1 MPIGSRQRGNLQRR
15 CRRHQPKEKPL
26 QEQMPRHQTRAA
38 SKNMMPKPS
47 DKDNK
52 QEKMMP
58 AASDKGSQPYRNAFG
73 CFEMAGARVAPIISA
88 CPWVGDMSSPCP
100 LSTARFRVGIPL
112 YPAIYFPSLREQW
125 PLVRSPYGGSCMAG
139 YHCLMP
145 TAFSSVTTQH
155 II

>member
-1 MPIGSRQRGNLQRR
+1 MIFDYFHEEKDAKGVRQGGNLQRR

-58 AASDKGSQPYRNAFG
+58 AASDKGSQPYSRAYG
-73 CFEMAGARVAPIISA
+73 YGEMAGAKIAPNNISL
-88 CPWVGDMSSPCP
+88 P
-100 LSTARFRVGIPL
+100 LGRRHEQAL
-112 YPAIYFPSLREQW
+112 SL
-125 PLVRSPYGGSCMAG
+125 
-139 YHCLMP
+139 
-145 TAFSSVTTQH
+145 T
-155 II
+155 